1 MTKQIFDYEKVFM
14 GVRNKKPR
22 SYRISFSEDYRI
34 RLLTGVI
41 PSGRTRIL
49 DIGCGGGML
58 TESLPY
64 YFPNAGIHGCD
75 VSRTAISYARKFGSG
90 KIPYGVIKRKH
101 FPYKDN
107 FFDMCICLDVL
118 EHVPD
123 TAFFLRE
130 VRRVLKKDGKF
141 FLTVP
146 CEGERFTFTWLFHKI
161 GWGEKLTFKYFGHI
175 HPEFTHDTVVKLLQ
189 RHNFIV
195 ERKVYSEHGIY
206 QVLQYFIYFFPKIL
220 LEFIFGEQ
228 VMNQYSDSDIIRNSY
243 RRQGLLLVLRNL
255 WFIFM
260 RLVRYPMY
268 LETIILG
275 NVSFGAWKIH
285 VLARKK

>member
-1 MTKQIFDYEKVFM
+1 
-14 GVRNKKPR
+14 
-22 SYRISFSEDYRI
+22 
-34 RLLTGVI
+34 
-41 PSGRTRIL
+41 
-49 DIGCGGGML
+49 ML
-58 TESLPY
+58 TESFPY
-64 YFPNAGIHGCD
+64 YFPNAVIHGCD
-75 VSRTAISYARKFGSG
+75 VSRTAISYAKKFGSG
-90 KIPYGVIKRKH
+90 KILYGVIRGKH

-107 FFDMCICLDVL
+107 FFDISICLDVL

-123 TAFFLRE
+123 ISYFLRE

-141 FLTVP
+141 FLIVP

-161 GWGEKLTFKYFGHI
+161 GLGEKLTFKYFGHI

-195 ERKVYSEHGIY
+195 ERKTYSEHGIY

-228 VMNQYSDSDIIRNSY
+228 VMNQYSDSDIIRNSS
-243 RRQGLLLVLRNL
+243 RKRSFLLVLRNL

-268 LETIILG
+268 LETTILG